1 MSRFQG
7 FFSRSLVFRQR
18 SSSGSLFGRER
29 KTKHGLPL
37 EPSLRSLRK
46 AMPAGR
52 TSGDRTGS
60 KDSRKRR
67 RKKESSRSDEPSGSG
82 RETMVEDYG
91 RTGIHPPPDASPKRP
106 FRRTTHAQSLFFR
119 SDENEDEIHFIV
131 KSGTNIATNKDR
143 RGIVFPT
150 AVFRSVAPPNFI
162 ESLSSSCYERF
173 PFDFQ

>member
-1 MSRFQG
+1 MEDETRLAARTFASEFAQSDAGGKNERRWDGMEG
-7 FFSRSLVFRQR
+7 FEKAAAKKRELPVGRAF
-18 SSSGSLFGRER
+18 RER
-29 KTKHGLPL
+29 EGNN
-37 EPSLRSLRK
+37 
-46 AMPAGR
+46 GR
-52 TSGDRTGS
+52 RLWSYRN
-60 KDSRKRR
+60 
-67 RKKESSRSDEPSGSG
+67 P
-82 RETMVEDYG
+82 
-91 RTGIHPPPDASPKRP
+91 PPPDASPKRP